1 LANIDNIVKLLLLLS
16 NTIENAYMIKVP
28 AAKRPAE
35 IVTKVTIG
43 YAEVGMGALIGVPA
57 VQSS

>member
-1 LANIDNIVKLLLLLS
+1 MTDTK
-16 NTIENAYMIKVP
+16 TIRTFTYIINVP
-28 AAKRPAE
+28 AAKRPAA
-35 IVTKVTIG
+35 IVTKVTMG